1 VKFVLLIYR
10 SAPPELGLPP
20 EDDRAALARHRELQ
34 KDSKARDEL
43 VAVARLD
50 DARTARTVRKQ
61 GAAHSATDGP
71 FPETKEWL
79 VGFYLLDCESF
90 EEAEQR
96 AAKIADDHHVVE
108 VRPATWTRSA

>member
-10 SAPPELGLPP
+10 TAAPEVQLPASA
-20 EDDRAALARHRELQ
+20 DRAAMARHRALQ
-34 KDSKARDEL
+34 RDAQGNV

-61 GAAHSATDGP
+61 AAAHTATDGP

-79 VGFYLLDCESF
+79 VGFYLLDCADAA
-90 EEAEQR
+90 EAEAR
-96 AAKIADDHHVVE
+96 AATLADEHHVVE
-108 VRPATWTRSA
+108 VRPATWTNTR